1 MHHANKFFWLH
12 ATFHLFLDDN
22 IGLRD
27 EGNFQIC
34 HEKINVNPGMV
45 LIKYGLS
52 IHWVSPLNWDVVNSF
67 LLFNA
72 QLIAEIH
79 ITRFWSVA
87 LYLYI
92 EPVAGLLKS
101 ETRYVFTSHFENMSA
116 SCQCDMIAWCDWLF
130 CFTVLFSLAEKKMQF
145 VNKSHH

>member
-1 MHHANKFFWLH
+1 MQ
-12 ATFHLFLDDN
+12 LFTYFVDDN

-27 EGNFQIC
+27 EGNFQKC

-52 IHWVSPLNWDVVNSF
+52 IHWVSPLNWDVVNLF

-87 LYLYI
+87 YYI
-92 EPVAGLLKS
+92 YILNQQLPV
-101 ETRYVFTSHFENMSA
+101 
-116 SCQCDMIAWCDWLF
+116 C
-130 CFTVLFSLAEKKMQF
+130 
-145 VNKSHH
+145 